1 MVRHINEVLYKIPIT
16 VQLMRLRICITL
28 RIPTI
33 IRVVQNT
40 MTDTMIVSIL
50 LQGGGIGLMILV
62 LIRLLQLMIT
72 ILTIVRCIP
81 IQNTPIRLH
90 VA

>member
-1 MVRHINEVLYKIPIT
+1 
-16 VQLMRLRICITL
+16 MRLRICITL

-40 MTDTMIVSIL
+40 MTDTMIVGVL

-62 LIRLLQLMIT
+62 LIRLLQLPMIT